1 MSPTA
6 PMAPVCWSSLAEIDA
21 AVARAEG
28 RLAWRRL
35 VLGLRVAAGLD
46 TRRAAAKARRAGDR
60 LAALREQ
67 RSLSLVCR
75 RAAAQGYI

>member
-1 MSPTA
+1 MPHAALTPA
-6 PMAPVCWSSLAEIDA
+6 RRSSLAELDA

-28 RLAWRRL
+28 RLVWRRL
-35 VLGLRVAAGLD
+35 ALAIRTAAGMD
-46 TRRAAAKARRAGDR
+46 TTRAKAKLRRARDR

-75 RAAAQGYI
+75 RAWAEGYG